1 MMKRLLKRLR
11 TALVARADRVLST
24 IPEDSGAVVLHDTE
38 AIHQVVRKGDVI
50 LIEGRERLSQLI
62 RLFTLSTWSHS
73 VLYIGDAALKGDP
86 EQKRQLIDK
95 FGDQADKLV
104 VEALIGGV
112 VLSPLAKYDGYNVRI
127 CRPRDVAARDLETV
141 LHSALSDLGKQ
152 YDRRNIL
159 HLALQLLPL
168 GFGPFKQLSTEICIG
183 ACSEFQVIC
192 SGSIARA
199 FQRAGVLVRPAPIGS
214 YHPSWITPRD
224 FDLSPNFEIIKA

>member
-11 TALVARADRVLST
+11 TALAARANRVLST

-62 RLFTLSTWSHS
+62 RLF
-73 VLYIGDAALKGDP
+73 
-86 EQKRQLIDK
+86 
-95 FGDQADKLV
+95 
-104 VEALIGGV
+104 
-112 VLSPLAKYDGYNVRI
+112 N
-127 CRPRDVAARDLETV
+127 
-141 LHSALSDLGKQ
+141 
-152 YDRRNIL
+152 
-159 HLALQLLPL
+159 
-168 GFGPFKQLSTEICIG
+168 
-183 ACSEFQVIC
+183 SEFQVIC

-199 FQRAGVLVRPAPIGS
+199 FQRVGVLVRPTPIGS

>member
-11 TALVARADRVLST
+11 TAMVARADRVLST

-86 EQKRQLIDK
+86 EQKRQLIEK
-95 FGDQADKLV
+95 FGDQADRLV

-127 CRPRDVAARDLETV
+127 CRPRDVAARNLETV

-168 GFGPFKQLSTEICIG
+168 GFGPFKKLSTEICIG

-199 FQRAGVLVRPAPIGS
+199 FQRVGVLVRPAPIGS

-224 FDLSPNFEIIKA
+224 FDRSPNFEIIKA

>member
-1 MMKRLLKRLR
+1 MMKSLPGRLR
-11 TALVARADRVLST
+11 TVLAARVDSMLST
-24 IPEDSGAVVLHDTE
+24 IPENSGAVVLHDTE
-38 AIHQVVRKGDVI
+38 AIQQVIRQGDVI
-50 LIEGRERLSQLI
+50 LVEGRERLSQLI

-95 FGDQADKLV
+95 FGDQAHRLV
-104 VEALIGGV
+104 VEALLSGV
-112 VLSPLAKYDGYNVRI
+112 VLSPLAKYRGYNVRI
-127 CRPRDVAARDLETV
+127 CRPRDLSAQDLEPV
-141 LHSALSDLGKQ
+141 LRSALSDLGKR

-168 GFGPFKQLSTEICIG
+168 RFGPFKKLSTEICLG

-192 SGSIARA
+192 SGSIAKA
-199 FQRAGVLVRPAPIGS
+199 FQQAGILVRPAPIGR

>member
-1 MMKRLLKRLR
+1 MKGLLERLR
-11 TALVARADRVLST
+11 AALVARADRVLST
-24 IPEDSGAVVLHDTE
+24 IPDNSDAVALHDTE
-38 AIHQVVRKGDVI
+38 AIHQVIRKGDVI
-50 LIEGRERLSQLI
+50 LVEGRERLSQLI

-95 FGDQADKLV
+95 FGDQADRLV
-104 VEALIGGV
+104 VEALIDGV

-168 GFGPFKQLSTEICIG
+168 GFGPFKKLSAEICIG

-199 FQRAGVLVRPAPIGS
+199 FQMAGVLVRPALIGS

>member
-1 MMKRLLKRLR
+1 MKRLLERLR
-11 TALVARADRVLST
+11 AALVARADRVLST
-24 IPEDSGAVVLHDTE
+24 IPDDSDAVVLHDTK
-38 AIHQVVRKGDVI
+38 AIHEVIRKGDVI
-50 LIEGRERLSQLI
+50 LVEGRERLSRLI

-73 VLYIGDAALKGDP
+73 ALYIGDAALRGDP
-86 EQKRQLIDK
+86 EQKKQLIDK

-104 VEALIGGV
+104 VGALIGGV

-127 CRPRDVAARDLETV
+127 CRPRDVSARHLKTV

-168 GFGPFKQLSTEICIG
+168 GFGPFKKLGTEICLG

-192 SGSIARA
+192 SGSIAKA
-199 FQRAGVLVRPAPIGS
+199 FQQAGVLIRPGPIES
-214 YHPSWITPRD
+214 NHPSWITPRD

>member
-86 EQKRQLIDK
+86 EQKRQLIESRK
-95 FGDQADKLV
+95 NKKGENYA
-104 VEALIGGV
+104 
-112 VLSPLAKYDGYNVRI
+112 
-127 CRPRDVAARDLETV
+127 
-141 LHSALSDLGKQ
+141 
-152 YDRRNIL
+152 
-159 HLALQLLPL
+159 
-168 GFGPFKQLSTEICIG
+168 
-183 ACSEFQVIC
+183 
-192 SGSIARA
+192 
-199 FQRAGVLVRPAPIGS
+199 
-214 YHPSWITPRD
+214 
-224 FDLSPNFEIIKA
+224 